1 MGTNGTPKSTD
12 LMMLLQLTTHALE
25 TELQARLAEIEIT
38 PRASC
43 VLTSALQAERTQ
55 SELAEMANLDKTTMV
70 VTMDALEKAGLAERR
85 LSSTDRRARI
95 IVVTEE
101 GRDIVAKAQQVIAD
115 VYEDVLGSLPADLR
129 AGLLG
134 GLSALVEGR
143 LAEPAQCE
151 RPPRRRALRQ
161 VVS

>member
-1 MGTNGTPKSTD
+1 MTPKSTD
-12 LMMLLQLTTHALE
+12 LMMLLKLVTHALE
-25 TELQARLAEIEIT
+25 TELSARLAEIDIT

-43 VLTSALQAERTQ
+43 VLTSALRVERTQ
-55 SELAEMANLDKTTMV
+55 SELAEVANLDKTTMV

-95 IVVTEE
+95 IVVTEAGE
-101 GRDIVAKAQQVIAD
+101 QVVARAKEVTES

-129 AGLLG
+129 SGLLG

-143 LAEPAQCE
+143 LAELPACE
-151 RPPRRRALRQ
+151 RPPRRRAVRQ
-161 VVS
+161 VVH

>member
-1 MGTNGTPKSTD
+1 MTPKSTD
-12 LMMLLQLTTHALE
+12 LMMLLKLRHPHALE
-25 TELQARLAEIEIT
+25 TELSARLAEIDIT

-101 GRDIVAKAQQVIAD
+101 GARIVWPRRRKFRSRAGLRGRARFAAF
-115 VYEDVLGSLPADLR
+115 ADLR

-143 LAEPAQCE
+143 LAELSACE
-151 RPPRRRALRQ
+151 RPPRRRAVRQ
-161 VVS
+161 VVH